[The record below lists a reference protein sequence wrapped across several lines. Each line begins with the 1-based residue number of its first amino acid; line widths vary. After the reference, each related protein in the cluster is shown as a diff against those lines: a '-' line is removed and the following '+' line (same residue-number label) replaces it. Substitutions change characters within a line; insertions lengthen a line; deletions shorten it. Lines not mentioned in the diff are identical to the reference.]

1 MGETLII
8 QNVEL
13 YKALLMDK
21 IILTI
26 VFFTLLMISAFCKSA
41 VKRIPY
47 REIFG
52 LSLFFAVLLALY
64 APKIMDIIGKN
75 IFGLPFIIGLV
86 EKELILLLKKYTIS
100 KFYNYLNKD
109 LKNSGST
116 KDLEEP
122 KEEED
127 K

>member
-26 VFFTLLMISAFCKSA
+26 VFFALLMISAFSKSA

-47 REIFG
+47 REMLG

-64 APKIMDIIGKN
+64 APKISTVIGDG
-75 IFGLPFIIGLV
+75 IFGLAFVVGPI
-86 EKELILLLKKYTIS
+86 EKELWVILKRYSINKIESYAKKDPSYKNEES
-100 KFYNYLNKD
+100 KNK
-109 LKNSGST
+109 
-116 KDLEEP
+116 
-122 KEEED
+122 KEENKKE
-127 K
+127 